1 MHQAIGKRLTMRG
14 FIVLDHRDR
23 RPDFEREVGG
33 WLREGR
39 LHAPETIV
47 EGGIEQ
53 APQAFIELLRGAN
66 TGKMLVRLQPG
77 STDSRGAS
85 PPWPFVRADRPRTQ
99 VGPPHQYAADRL

>member
-1 MHQAIGKRLTMRG
+1 MHGDALGDGQPAARDFLEDLQVDLVGLAAAAVLGIAEV
-14 FIVLDHRDR
+14 IVLDHRDR

-66 TGKMLVRLQPG
+66 TGKMLVRL
-77 STDSRGAS
+77 
-85 PPWPFVRADRPRTQ
+85 
-99 VGPPHQYAADRL
+99 